1 MVRERRHRHSF
12 RSGWMSRTWRIPS
25 HLHLGCIMS
34 IVHVSDRGQ
43 GRPPS
48 APGAVDFD
56 PIGRPTFFGIPSS
69 FARASGTS
77 SHLFRRIMADGKP
90 PLAFGLKV
98 QKRKLPVPAPMF
110 AAEDES
116 EGEEGHEEHPVT
128 SNRGQDIQASEE
140 TTETENDAKGSR
152 GTTEEEQKTAKVARA
167 SLLGREASLNYYME
181 MEAKREEERQK
192 CREAI
197 EWEKLE
203 EEKLRKKMD
212 KRKKLLEPTKHHMED
227 FIPEDEKAK
236 FLAKCGDAASQA
248 KAKEFEDA
256 KRIKA
261 DNVGHKLLAK
271 MGWKEGEGLGT
282 STSGR
287 ADPLQAAGQTS
298 TRLGLGAT
306 RAEEVKEDDDI
317 YTQYRKR
324 MMLGYKHRP
333 NPLNNPR
340 KPY

>member
-1 MVRERRHRHSF
+1 
-12 RSGWMSRTWRIPS
+12 
-25 HLHLGCIMS
+25 
-34 IVHVSDRGQ
+34 
-43 GRPPS
+43 
-48 APGAVDFD
+48 
-56 PIGRPTFFGIPSS
+56 
-69 FARASGTS
+69 
-77 SHLFRRIMADGKP
+77 MADGKP
-90 PLAFGLKV
+90 PVAFGLKV

-110 AAEDES
+110 AVEDES
-116 EGEEGHEEHPVT
+116 DDEAQEEPRTVGPTGDPAEQP
-128 SNRGQDIQASEE
+128 SEPKAERRCE
-140 TTETENDAKGSR
+140 TTEQTG
-152 GTTEEEQKTAKVARA
+152 EEEKQRTSKMARA

-181 MEAKREEERQK
+181 MEAKREEQRQK
-192 CREAI
+192 FKEAI
-197 EWEKLE
+197 EWEKVE

-212 KRKKLLEPTKHHMED
+212 TRKKLLEPSKHHMED

-236 FLAKCGDAASQA
+236 FLAKCGDASSKA
-248 KAKEFEDA
+248 KAKELEDA

-282 STSGR
+282 GTLGR

-298 TRLGLGAT
+298 TRLGLGAART
-306 RAEEVKEDDDI
+306 EEVKEDDDI